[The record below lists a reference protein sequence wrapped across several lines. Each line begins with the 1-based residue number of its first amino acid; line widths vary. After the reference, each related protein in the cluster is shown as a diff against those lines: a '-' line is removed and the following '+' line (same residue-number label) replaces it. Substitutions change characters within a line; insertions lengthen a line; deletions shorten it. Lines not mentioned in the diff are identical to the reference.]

1 MWPNTSRR
9 EADAA
14 VSIQTAPV
22 SATKPESEE
31 PPFAVSIVEEL
42 LRLLVKAV
50 RAHQLYMHNNPTYI
64 KAIELLAGGFNQVWA
79 HTDEIAFT
87 FTETEFRWHE
97 RAVLHEAS
105 KSADSLPW
113 LFFKDG
119 IREVKIL
126 RGFETEEL
134 TKLLDVIQRGRKATQ
149 EDDDLLTMLWEQDFV
164 YLRYRFVDL
173 AMEGAPPLSDSVPAE
188 MRSAPQAEAAQM
200 QESVVSETRAGVVN
214 LEDFDTT
221 LYFLDDRELDY
232 LKSEVSKEYS
242 RDLRPSVLAVLL
254 DIFEAQ
260 WDVTVRDEICGILDS
275 FILHLLSAGQFRSVA
290 YLLREVA
297 VTLGRVKELKP
308 EQRAKLE
315 SLPTRLSAPEA
326 LSQLLQ
332 SLEEAVDLPPQA
344 DLSELFEQLRPT
356 ALATIFGGL
365 AKLQHPMLRP
375 LLENAAARLAG
386 QNTAEL
392 VKLIASKNPAVSG
405 EAIRRSGGLKTAAAV
420 APLSQ
425 VMTDGDQPRR
435 ILAVQALK
443 DIASPGALQVL
454 ERAVDDPDRDVR
466 VAALRALGAKA
477 YKPALPRID
486 AAVKGKRAREVDLTE
501 KMALF
506 EAYGSLVGDAGT
518 GVLDE
523 MLNGKGFLGK
533 REDSELR
540 ACAAMALGKIGGHK
554 ATAALR
560 KAQNEKDVVVR
571 NAINKALRG
580 PG

>member
-1 MWPNTSRR
+1 VAS
-9 EADAA
+9 
-14 VSIQTAPV
+14 QTAPV
-22 SATKPESEE
+22 PATKPEGEA
-31 PPFAVSIVEEL
+31 PPFPVAIVEEL

-50 RAHQLYMHNNPTYI
+50 RAHQLYMHNNPTYLRS
-64 KAIELLAGGFNQVWA
+64 IELLAAGFNQVWA
-79 HTDEIAFT
+79 HTDEIAFG
-87 FTETEFRWHE
+87 FTETEFRWHD

-126 RGFETEEL
+126 RGFETDEL
-134 TKLLDVIQRGRKATQ
+134 VKLLEVIQHARKATQ

-173 AMEGAPPLSDSVPAE
+173 AMEGAPPLADTVPAE
-188 MRSAPQAEAAQM
+188 MRSAPQAEASQM
-200 QESVVSETRAGVVN
+200 QESVASDTRAGVVN

-242 RDLRPSVLAVLL
+242 RDLRPSVLSVLL

-260 WDVTVRDEICGILDS
+260 WDVAVREEICTILDS

-290 YLLREVA
+290 FLLREVQ
-297 VTLGRVKELKP
+297 VTLGRAKEMKP
-308 EQRAKLE
+308 ELRTKLE
-315 SLPTRLSAPEA
+315 SLPARLSAPEA

-344 DLSELFEQLRPT
+344 DLTELFEQLRPT
-356 ALATIFGGL
+356 ALATVFAWL
-365 AKLQHPMLRP
+365 AKLQHPMLKP

-405 EAIRRSGGLKTAAAV
+405 EAIRRSGGLHTAAAV

-443 DIASPGALQVL
+443 DIGTPGALQVL
-454 ERAVDDPDRDVR
+454 ERAVDDADRDVR
-466 VAALRALGAKA
+466 VAALRALGSKA

-506 EAYGSLVGDAGT
+506 EAYGALVGDAGI

-523 MLNGKGFLGK
+523 QLNGKGFLGK

-540 ACAAMALGKIGGHK
+540 ACAAMALGKIGGAR
-554 ATAALR
+554 ATGALR
-560 KAQNEKDVVVR
+560 KASNEKDVVVR
-571 NAINKALRG
+571 NAINRALRG
-580 PG
+580 PV